1 MQKLNDID
9 TWRIEIRAS
18 EMSKQNSLCFS
29 RLTVCTSVQVQL
41 IVRYK
46 QPAPLSLPRLLY
58 SLEHTICCAVVGSLR
73 FRRNMPDHSSTLRG
87 RFHLL
92 NTVNPLL
99 QPPLRR
105 DLAIRLDG
113 QEPLT
118 TEKLIARAKYSSL
131 GLGQQHAHLVKLVH
145 DKRNRQV
152 VIRQALRKAPHE
164 RKDAELAVLRDW
176 ISKGIPAR
184 STGSLNVA
192 VLAQTMRYRHVK
204 EAEVL
209 VAQFEEGHTFFI
221 MLSGRLSQY
230 EVLNESVF
238 DDSAD
243 GATSTSSAQ
252 EPQPTPSTPARAE
265 ARLMTRKERRI
276 ARYLEHM
283 ERERELEMQAASQDE
298 SDKRSAA
305 KAAAAAA
312 AAAGLTTQQREWF
325 LALLVGHHRR
335 ELAAKSAALREE
347 KHAYVKR
354 DTWKMHRAKR
364 ESQAVNIVRLKV
376 FSAKLRSTAVPS
388 RHQRRAAATS
398 MQRIH
403 RGNASRR
410 MTATFV
416 MANNAEAFDA
426 AAARLQAR
434 ARGRAARKF
443 VEAQKA
449 PTINHTAATKVQAL
463 HRGNEARIRTEKLR
477 ETRAPSQQA
486 IQKLQARARANAG
499 RSAFLE
505 QKSRAVTLQA
515 RVRGRH
521 ARRALEEQHVAAI
534 HIQSAHRRREG
545 RNAVDDL
552 RRHRKTEKA
561 ASAHGENASKP
572 LIFVHT
578 GVLEQGKDGFGDAAL
593 LFAERNQVSL
603 IGDKRTEVAFV
614 SRQDYLAALSVAE
627 HELSAQRNNFIAS
640 LPAFNAS
647 GINDAQEALSALC
660 RALVGEQV
668 RDGDVVILKG
678 SKMLIVESGELV
690 LSRLHKL
697 SRSKPLLVVGPGT
710 FYGSSLRT
718 RRLQTNGTI
727 KLTAAGPCTLLWIDP
742 LLISARLGQQALE
755 VVISHEEKTLGMAI
769 DGLGEHSKRPQSA
782 NSVWSHGPLLR
793 RYEERSAALFAS
805 LPPKPSTPGEFRIT
819 PEQAHHD
826 FVPRLRVGAS
836 VQQPAEKQDSI
847 WSVMVARSEFDVPE
861 VIRPPLPRSGPPPLP
876 RRLAK
881 ALEDY
886 VYLPELPPPTWRAL
900 PPAASPA
907 LTRLDGRSRP
917 VTNTSKGSFLGA
929 GAHPKVGLG
938 EVDTGLATS
947 HSTPLLL
954 RPGSAVVAASSS
966 AVLVEDAH
974 GRWRT
979 VPRRK

>member
-1 MQKLNDID
+1 MTLPTAQHLH
-9 TWRIEIRAS
+9 
-18 EMSKQNSLCFS
+18 L
-29 RLTVCTSVQVQL
+29 
-41 IVRYK
+41 
-46 QPAPLSLPRLLY
+46 QPKNRSQHPRL
-58 SLEHTICCAVVGSLR
+58 
-73 FRRNMPDHSSTLRG
+73 
-87 RFHLL
+87 
-92 NTVNPLL
+92 
-99 QPPLRR
+99 
-105 DLAIRLDG
+105 
-113 QEPLT
+113 
-118 TEKLIARAKYSSL
+118 
-131 GLGQQHAHLVKLVH
+131 
-145 DKRNRQV
+145 
-152 VIRQALRKAPHE
+152 
-164 RKDAELAVLRDW
+164 
-176 ISKGIPAR
+176 
-184 STGSLNVA
+184 
-192 VLAQTMRYRHVK
+192 
-204 EAEVL
+204 
-209 VAQFEEGHTFFI
+209 
-221 MLSGRLSQY
+221 
-230 EVLNESVF
+230 
-238 DDSAD
+238 
-243 GATSTSSAQ
+243 
-252 EPQPTPSTPARAE
+252 PARAE

-376 FSAKLRSTAVPS
+376 FSAKLRALPCPHGIRGEQRPQVCSAYTGKCISP
-388 RHQRRAAATS
+388 HDCYICDGKQRRGI
-398 MQRIH
+398 RC
-403 RGNASRR
+403 G
-410 MTATFV
+410 
-416 MANNAEAFDA
+416 
-426 AAARLQAR
+426 AARLQAR